1 MDTLSY
7 SITTSL
13 SCLLSSMG
21 KTAVTKTNYNITET
35 CGNYG
40 YKAIVIL
47 ITENYVYNNRVN
59 SSKI

>member
-1 MDTLSY
+1 
-7 SITTSL
+7 
-13 SCLLSSMG
+13 MG